1 MFDIDIKGIKL
12 AAKEIDQR
20 ASLVLTC
27 DQSYCMCCSQKE
39 RSWHRLHKSI
49 PGGICLTCEHFNEN
63 ERAYLKEKAIKHYIE
78 PWKENQKERGR
89 INIRL
94 KGGGEGGKITSAWS
108 EGVHLQIT
116 GADIRRLRSETCLQ
130 FPLCDIFCQLGS

>member
-1 MFDIDIKGIKL
+1 VIRVIACAAVKKSAHGIGCTK
-12 AAKEIDQR
+12 AF
-20 ASLVLTC
+20 LVAYVLRVTE
-27 DQSYCMCCSQKE
+27 D
-39 RSWHRLHKSI
+39 
-49 PGGICLTCEHFNEN
+49 FNEN

-116 GADIRRLRSETCLQ
+116 GADVRRLRSEICLQ